1 MKAARDKAVNAYLDE
16 RAKLGQIHRNDR
28 LSDDKKHADAILRG
42 KLGCARANEV
52 IAAIDNLRARGF

>member
-1 MKAARDKAVNAYLDE
+1 MDVRNKAVSEYLDK
-16 RAKLGQIHRNDR
+16 RAETGRMYRNDR
-28 LSDDKKHADAILRG
+28 LADSKKMADAILRG